1 MQKGDDVMLTKQEK
15 KTQRSMAHGLKA
27 LFQVGKDGIRENLNK
42 TLDDSLEAHELVKL
56 SLLKTCPISV
66 QEAAL
71 DLASATHSD
80 IVQIIGRTLVLY
92 RRSDKNKLGL

>member
-15 KTQRSMAHGLKA
+15 KTLRSMAHGLKA
-27 LFQVGKDGIRENLNK
+27 LFQVGKDGISENLIK
-42 TLDDSLEAHELVKL
+42 TLNDSLEAHELVKL

-71 DLASATHSD
+71 DLASGTHSD
-80 IVQIIGRTLVLY
+80 VVQIIGRTLVLY